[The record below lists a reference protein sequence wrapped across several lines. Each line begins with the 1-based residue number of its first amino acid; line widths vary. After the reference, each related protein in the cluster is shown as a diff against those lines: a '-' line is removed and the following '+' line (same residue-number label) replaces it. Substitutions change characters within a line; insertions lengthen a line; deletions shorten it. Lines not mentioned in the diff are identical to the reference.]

1 VNQAQTISESYR
13 AQQAVLH
20 AQGNYGLAALQYGQ
34 TVSELVGICGARSL
48 LDYGCGSKR
57 SLLQVLTLP
66 AGVSYVGYDPAVPA
80 FAAPPRPAHLVSCI
94 DVLEH
99 IEPEFL
105 DNVLDELATL
115 CDPFGFFTI
124 HTGPAG
130 KLLSDGRN
138 AHLIQQ
144 PPQWWLPQLQARF
157 KLLRVEPVPNGFAV
171 IVQSL
176 QSRVVLNQGP
186 D

>member
-1 VNQAQTISESYR
+1 MTPATITENYR
-13 AQQAVLH
+13 AQQAALH
-20 AQGNYGLAALQYGQ
+20 AQGNYGLAALQYGEP
-34 TVSELVGICGARSL
+34 VSALIEICGARTL

-57 SLLQVLTLP
+57 SLLQVLNLP
-66 AGVSYVGYDPAVPA
+66 AGVRYEGYDPAVPA
-80 FAAPPRPAHLVSCI
+80 YAAAPQPAHLVVCI

-99 IEPEFL
+99 IEPDLL
-105 DNVLDELATL
+105 DNVLDHLAAL

-130 KLLSDGRN
+130 KFLADGRN

-144 PPQWWLPQLQARF
+144 PPQWWLPKLQQRF
-157 KLLRVEPVPNGFAV
+157 KMLRVEPVPNGFAV

-176 QSRVVLNQGP
+176 QSGTVLNQG
-186 D
+186 

>member
-1 VNQAQTISESYR
+1 MTPATTTITESYR
-13 AQQAVLH
+13 AQQAALH
-20 AQGNYGLAALQYGQ
+20 AQGNYGLAALQYGEP
-34 TVSELVGICGARSL
+34 VSALIEICGARTL

-57 SLLQVLTLP
+57 SLLKVLRLP
-66 AGVSYVGYDPAVPA
+66 PGVRYEGFDPAVPEY
-80 FAAPPRPAHLVSCI
+80 AAPPQPAHLVVCI

-99 IEPEFL
+99 IEPELL
-105 DNVLDELATL
+105 DNVLDHLAAL

-130 KLLSDGRN
+130 KLLADGRN

-144 PPQWWLPQLQARF
+144 PPQWWLPQLQKRF
-157 KLLRVEPVPNGFAV
+157 KLLRVEPVANGFAV

-176 QSRVVLNQGP
+176 QSTTVLNQG
-186 D
+186 